1 MAGRI
6 QGICVELSGDST
18 KLQTALRGVNSEIR
32 NTQSQLKDCEKLLKL
47 DPGNT
52 ELIAQKYRLLGEAVR
67 ETKEKLETLRTASEQ
82 AEQALKDGT
91 ITQQQ
96 YDGLQREIAETEQ
109 KLKAL
114 EEQAKE
120 SAVALQKIG
129 AAGEKLKDIGGKVEG
144 LGKSLTTH
152 VTLPLAAIGTMGVK
166 SFADVD
172 KTMQLT
178 NKTMGNT
185 EQQAELLNKAMKEA
199 ASNSTYG
206 MKDAANATLNF
217 ARAGL
222 TAEEAADT
230 LAPAMNLAAGEGG
243 NLDTVSAGLVATING
258 FHDSFGEA
266 GHYAD
271 VFAAACNN
279 SALDVDG
286 LSGAMS
292 VAAPVFSAAGYS
304 VNDAALYMGVMANNG
319 IEADKAANSLK
330 TGLARLVSPAKEGKE
345 AMAAL
350 NWSITDG
357 NGQMK
362 DCVTIQKELHDKFAG
377 LSEAEQIAAASAIFG
392 KNQMSPW
399 LALINSA
406 PEDVGALDES
416 LRNCAGTTEE
426 MAEAMMSGFGGSLE
440 KLKSSMDVLV
450 TSIGEALAPTIKKV
464 ADYIQMLVDKF
475 NALSPAQQQLIVKIG
490 LIVAVLGPVLLIV
503 GKLITSVG
511 TILTLV
517 PKLVGFIGGLKG
529 AFGALTGVL
538 AANPFG
544 LIVAGIAAAVAAFV
558 YLWNHCEAFR
568 EFWINLWNRV
578 KEAAVAVWNG
588 LAAFFTGV
596 WDVIRAGAA
605 AAWEGI
611 GALLSAAW
619 EAIRTGAVA
628 VWDGIGEALR
638 AAWETIRTAAVA
650 VWNGIGEALRVV
662 WEAIRSGAEA
672 AWSGIGAVLTN
683 AWEAIQT
690 GAETIWNG
698 IRDFF
703 AGIWEAISGLFGA
716 ALDGITAFLA
726 AAWNG
731 IRNTVTSVWNGIKA
745 FFGTIWN
752 GIRTITMTVV
762 KAIKAF
768 LSAAWNGIRDI
779 VTARM
784 NAVRASV
791 TAVWNA
797 IRAVTQSVISGIRSV
812 VSSGW
817 SAVRNAV
824 VSAVNAIRNA
834 VSDGWNRVKAIVL
847 GVAEAI
853 RSGVKTAFDAMLGGI
868 RDACGNIYGAVTEG
882 FDRAVEFITGLAS
895 SAFQWGADF
904 IGGIVDGIWSMIDSV
919 ADAVWSVADTIRS
932 FLHFSVPDKGP
943 LTEYEKWMPDFIE
956 GLAEGIEKSRGLVEE
971 AVEKIAE
978 DMVVSPR
985 VMVKDVVAEDG
996 SAGIINGS
1004 GFGNGYGYGNG
1015 HGDVFGSS
1023 GRNGSERAGSNG
1035 SYGTGGYGSMY
1046 GGAAGGAQGL
1056 HGDLMGSISA
1066 AVKSA
1071 MAGGAAGDIVIPVYI
1086 GGDMIDEVVVT
1097 AQQRMNLRSG
1107 GR

>member
-52 ELIAQKYRLLGEAVR
+52 ELIAQKYRLLGDAVR
-67 ETKEKLETLRTASEQ
+67 ETKEKLETLRTASVQ

-96 YDGLQREIAETEQ
+96 YDGLQREIVETEQ

-596 WDVIRAGAA
+596 WEVIRAGAA

-619 EAIRTGAVA
+619 EAIRTGA
-628 VWDGIGEALR
+628 
-638 AAWETIRTAAVA
+638 ETV
-650 VWNGIGEALRVV
+650 
-662 WEAIRSGAEA
+662 
-672 AWSGIGAVLTN
+672 
-683 AWEAIQT
+683 
-690 GAETIWNG
+690 WNG

-956 GLAEGIEKSRGLVEE
+956 GLAEGIEKSRGLVEA

-1004 GFGNGYGYGNG
+1004 GFGNGYGHGNG

-1066 AVKSA
+1066 AVKAA